1 MVCSAWGS
9 KVIGSGEIRPRR
21 RAGEQPDELAPFHSI
36 TSSARASRMLKPSAR
51 DSLALFGPF
60 RNLAG
65 EEYRR
70 AFGVELG
77 LGLIRSSNPKKQG
90 LLKVV
95 AHDLKTDWQRVGR
108 KAAGNDNRWKSRI
121 AEWNGELPASSEVLG
136 GRFQKGSG
144 RRQRGG

>member
-1 MVCSAWGS
+1 MN
-9 KVIGSGEIRPRR
+9 RT
-21 RAGEQPDELAPFHSI
+21 I
-36 TSSARASRMLKPSAR
+36 TSLARARSMGGMHKPSAR
-51 DSLALFGPF
+51 AVRMFTGAVLFGPF

-77 LGLIRSSNPKKQG
+77 LGLVRSSNPKQQG

-108 KAAGNDNRWKSRI
+108 KAAGNDNRRQSRI
-121 AEWNGELPASSEVLG
+121 AEWNGELPTSSEVLG

>member
-1 MVCSAWGS
+1 MG
-9 KVIGSGEIRPRR
+9 G
-21 RAGEQPDELAPFHSI
+21 
-36 TSSARASRMLKPSAR
+36 MLKPSAR
-51 DSLALFGPF
+51 GMFTGAVLFGPF

-77 LGLIRSSNPKKQG
+77 LGLVRSSNPKQQG

-108 KAAGNDNRWKSRI
+108 KASGNDNRRQSRI